1 MKVINVT
8 QQVRGR
14 TQVLSELRVATDS
27 VVNLGCISSRKC
39 IEPRESRM

>member
-14 TQVLSELRVATDS
+14 TQVLSELRLATDP
-27 VVNLGCISSRKC
+27 VVNLGCISSRVC
-39 IEPRESRM
+39 IEPGRARM